1 MITRRLLRPSRLFN
15 TSSWTCP
22 ACAQRTSF
30 AAPSTSAQ
38 TTITTTAV
46 RSISA
51 TSRFRHHRVPPLAF
65 DDTFAERGVP
75 GLFSPDGYRLA
86 WTQYQSLLVQKLNE
100 LTAGEPIADKDPK
113 ELALIFARDPLN
125 ASLFNYASMAYNN
138 HYFFC
143 SLSTLPLPLHK
154 APQLSESLV
163 KTFGS
168 IETLRET
175 MIETAASMFGP
186 GFVWLVWARNI
197 DSSSVSRG
205 STFAARNGSWRI
217 LTTYNAGTPFP
228 EAGYRQQGLDMAN
241 NTLDSYQAHL
251 QEQATIPGNTA
262 GAFGPHSLAGKEEA
276 KMPPGGTSVVPI
288 LCVNTWEHVWLYDFG
303 VPGKR
308 QYLHDWWNAVDWGIV
323 QERAPTESRGLN
335 RMERVSMF

>member
-15 TSSWTCP
+15 SSSWTCP
-22 ACAQRTSF
+22 ACTQRTSF
-30 AAPSTSAQ
+30 AAPSTSAP
-38 TTITTTAV
+38 TTTTSI

-51 TSRFRHHRVPPLAF
+51 TSRLQKHSVPPLAF
-65 DDTFAERGVP
+65 DETFEEKGVP
-75 GLFSPDGYRLA
+75 GLFSKDGYNLA
-86 WTQYQSLLVQKLNE
+86 WKQYQSLLVQKLNE

-113 ELALIFARDPLN
+113 DLALIFARDPLN
-125 ASLFNYASMAYNN
+125 ASLFNHASMAFNN
-138 HYFFC
+138 HYFFN
-143 SLSTLPLPLHK
+143 SLSTAPLPLYK

-175 MIETAASMFGP
+175 MLETATSMFGP

-197 DSSSVSRG
+197 DNSSASRG
-205 STFAARNGSWRI
+205 SSLASRSGSWRI

-241 NTLDSYQAHL
+241 NTQNSYQAWV
-251 QEQATIPGNTA
+251 QQQAMIPGNTA
-262 GAFGPHSLAGKEEA
+262 GAFGAYSHSGQAAA
-276 KMPPGGTSVVPI
+276 KLPPGGTNVMPV

-303 VPGKR
+303 VAGKR
-308 QYLHDWWNAVDWGIV
+308 QYLNDWWNAVDWGIV
-323 QERAPTESRGLN
+323 QERAPAEARGLN
-335 RMERVSMF
+335 RFERGGML